1 MNTAT
6 LTVTTPFPLAPADSA
21 RPARRTRTVR
31 QQPDTAPATGLF
43 SRLERETTLGSRPE
57 SLVFILLTLAGVAWP
72 AYEALRVIAG
82 F

>member
-6 LTVTTPFPLAPADSA
+6 LTVTTPFPLAPADSI

-31 QQPDTAPATGLF
+31 QQPEAPATGLF
-43 SRLERETTLGSRPE
+43 SRLERETALGSRPE
-57 SLVFILLTLAGVAWP
+57 SLVFILLALTGVAWP